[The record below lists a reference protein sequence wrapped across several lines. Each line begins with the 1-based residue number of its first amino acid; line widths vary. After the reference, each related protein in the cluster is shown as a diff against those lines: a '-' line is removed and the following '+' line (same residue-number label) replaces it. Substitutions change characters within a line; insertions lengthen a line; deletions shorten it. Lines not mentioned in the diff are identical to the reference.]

1 MTQLTDTN
9 RQIVLAKRPVG
20 APNADT
26 LRLDTSDVPVAGA
39 GEMLLRIE
47 YLSLDPYMRGR
58 MNDSK
63 SYADPVAIG
72 SPMVGGTVARVVTS
86 DVKGFAVGDW
96 VLSFS
101 GWQETSSITSSRK

>member
-58 MNDSK
+58 MND
-63 SYADPVAIG
+63 Y
-72 SPMVGGTVARVVTS
+72 
-86 DVKGFAVGDW
+86 
-96 VLSFS
+96 
-101 GWQETSSITSSRK
+101 